1 MKGKL
6 VICNSLTFVRL
17 ATWMPL
23 ILVFER
29 KVFLIELLMWFILRL
44 FSYNFIIFWLKNFFS
59 LSICKKNNCSLKN
72 MKLDTG
78 KCWNME
84 SEGKSLKCEELKRQ
98 KAQDNVKMNY
108 KNQKYKL
115 FRLFFF
121 SIEMRI
127 FTLKS

>member
-1 MKGKL
+1 
-6 VICNSLTFVRL
+6 
-17 ATWMPL
+17 
-23 ILVFER
+23 
-29 KVFLIELLMWFILRL
+29 
-44 FSYNFIIFWLKNFFS
+44 
-59 LSICKKNNCSLKN
+59 

-78 KCWNME
+78 KCWNMK
-84 SEGKSLKCEELKRQ
+84 SERKSIKCEELKRQ

-127 FTLKS
+127 FT